1 MSNLLDTR
9 CLAPH
14 RNEIWAAH
22 LVRAADVARAVATLG
37 EGSPGADGR
46 REILAA
52 HPQSKAPALGLA
64 PAIAVSFG
72 ILLPGERTRLRRRN
86 ASSFSLGL
94 GGQAMVHV
102 RERELSVGLRDGWNT
117 PGMQPEQL
125 ENHGDVPFTY
135 VTYSNAPLLQRL
147 DALHEELDPPAPR
160 PEEKRE
166 GAPRAER
173 AKDVAGQAIAIGDD
187 GAMILPYEHLV
198 DPDFVDSRSLLWR
211 WQDVR
216 PHLGHVRSLK
226 QGYTGRP
233 LWCLYNPATGSRNG
247 TTSSFFA
254 TIASVP
260 PNLVGPAHR
269 HVSSAINFIL
279 EGSGFSIVDGVRLEW
294 AAGDIMLSA
303 PGWSPHGHGVGP
315 DGALI
320 LTVQDHP
327 LHIGTESLIWQEDL
341 KDGPILTLGAER
353 GFETNLRQMRAS
365 TEDAK

>member
-216 PHLGHVRSLK
+216 PHLGHVPLAQAGLHRPAAVVSCTILPPDRATAPPRPSSPRSPPYRRTSS
-226 QGYTGRP
+226 GPRIATFPRRSTSSSRGAGSVSSTACASNGP
-233 LWCLYNPATGSRNG
+233 PATSCSRRRAG
-247 TTSSFFA
+247 ARTDMGWDPTARSSSRCRIIRC
-254 TIASVP
+254 T
-260 PNLVGPAHR
+260 
-269 HVSSAINFIL
+269 
-279 EGSGFSIVDGVRLEW
+279 
-294 AAGDIMLSA
+294 SA
-303 PGWSPHGHGVGP
+303 PSRSSGRR
-315 DGALI
+315 I
-320 LTVQDHP
+320 
-327 LHIGTESLIWQEDL
+327 
-341 KDGPILTLGAER
+341 
-353 GFETNLRQMRAS
+353 
-365 TEDAK
+365 